1 MPIERPILRSDG
13 FSSHFGIV
21 MPYRKKAQ
29 KKRGFYAPPFLCA
42 MHVIWSKRTCL
53 FGCSIVN
60 LDSIHFRQSN
70 NGCQNGNQSCD
81 SRHGKNIQPVH
92 INYRLPNCQHTQ
104 RTLAKGLTRSDQGR
118 PQPFAKI
125 VSVHYLSFLS
135 SNTVMRAP
143 WSATLVFNSSICSP
157 WRSIL
162 LSWLS

>member
-1 MPIERPILRSDG
+1 MPIERPVL
-13 FSSHFGIV
+13 SSARFLLLFGIV

-53 FGCSIVN
+53 FGCIVYF
-60 LDSIHFRQSN
+60 DIIHFRQSN
-70 NGCQNGNQSCD
+70 NGCQNGNHRSD
-81 SRHGKNIQPVH
+81 SRHGKNIHPID
-92 INYRLPNCQHTQ
+92 INYCLSNCQHTQ
-104 RTLAKGLTRSDQGR
+104 RALAKCLSRSDQGR

-125 VSVHYLSFLS
+125 ISVHYLSFLS

-143 WSATLVFNSSICSP
+143 WSATLVFSSSICSP